1 MQIAVLV
8 ALSAWAI
15 TGVGTAYAQAVDPMK
30 ALQESRRESN
40 ALDKRLER
48 AAAIQRQTE
57 QAAEALRVRGD
68 AALGE
73 RMPSLERP
81 QAPTG
86 PEIAR
91 DQVVLAVPMISTT
104 LQPPTERSTMAT
116 PSSRGSV
123 AIKVSKS
130 AQRMSVVVDGQAR
143 YSWRVSTGRAG
154 YETPKGSFSPM
165 RLAREH
171 YSREWDDA
179 PMPYSIFF
187 TGRGHAIHGSNDT
200 RRLGRRA
207 SHGCIRL
214 APSNAAALFA
224 LVQAKGL
231 SATKLTIT
239 N

>member
-1 MQIAVLV
+1 MQIVLV

-15 TGVGTAYAQAVDPMK
+15 TGVGTAYAQAVDPRK
-30 ALQESRRESN
+30 ALQESRRASI
-40 ALDKRLER
+40 ALDRRLER

-57 QAAEALRVRGD
+57 KAAEDLRVRGD
-68 AALGE
+68 AALGQRLPSME
-73 RMPSLERP
+73 RS

-86 PEIAR
+86 REIAR
-91 DQVVLAVPMISTT
+91 DQVVVAVPTSGTT
-104 LQPPTERSTMAT
+104 TQPITERSMAT

-123 AIKVSKS
+123 AINVSKS
-130 AQRMSVVVDGQAR
+130 AQRMSVLVDGQAR

-171 YSREWDDA
+171 YSKEWDDA
-179 PMPYSIFF
+179 PMPHSIFF